1 VDYTLKQAQIMV
13 KDDQIKHQSSIGLM
27 DEMNKTIYRHSIN
40 HHDQDH
46 LESLEGLPGISSTNL
61 PD

>member
-1 VDYTLKQAQIMV
+1 MV
-13 KDDQIKHQSSIGLM
+13 KDEQIKHQSSIGLM